1 MSRIIV
7 DVMLPGGLAFI
18 MFSLGLSLVPRD
30 FMRVFARPRAVL
42 VGLFGQIMMVPA
54 VAFLIASQAGLSTE
68 LALGLVILAVCPGG
82 VSSGLVTHLAR
93 GDTALSITLT
103 ALSSVVAVVSV
114 PLIVDFALRHFTG
127 NGMAVELP
135 MGDLV
140 RAVFLLTTVPVAL
153 GMVLRQRCPAW
164 VARVETVAT
173 RVAVS
178 LFVLIVL
185 ATFVSQRDSLALNLA
200 TIGPAAAV
208 LNLSVMSAG
217 YALARLAGL
226 ARADCIAITTEC
238 GLQNAALGIF
248 IAASVLQAPGM
259 TVASLSYAL
268 LMNVSAIALIFL
280 MRRRVVV
287 EAVS

>member
-1 MSRIIV
+1 V
-7 DVMLPGGLAFI
+7 NQAVVQVMLPGGLAFI
-18 MFSLGLSLVPRD
+18 MFSLGLSLVPHD

-54 VAFLIASQAGLSTE
+54 VAFVIASQAGLSAE
-68 LALGLVILAVCPGG
+68 LALGLMILAVCPGG

-114 PLIVDFALRHFTG
+114 PLIVDFALRYFTG
-127 NGMAVELP
+127 AGIPVELP

-153 GMVLRQRCPAW
+153 GMMVRHLYPAW
-164 VARVETVAT
+164 VARVEPMAA

-178 LFVLIVL
+178 LFVLIVI
-185 ATFVSQRDSLALNLA
+185 ATFASQRESLALNLA
-200 TIGPAAAV
+200 SIGPAAAV

-259 TVASLSYAL
+259 TIASVSYAL
-268 LMNVSAIALIFL
+268 LMNLSAIALIFV
-280 MRRRVVV
+280 MRRRVMAG
-287 EAVS
+287 AVS